1 MTAAQVVGV
10 SGVSFLMFVLI
21 MTMSDHWSKDE
32 DLTLRER
39 LAWEWVVMIAQWV
52 GILLAIVF
60 AIALA
65 VAS

>member
-10 SGVSFLMFVLI
+10 TGVSFLMFVLI